1 MIVAVTGGT
10 GFVGRAVVSELLKAG
25 HEVRILSRKAPERLP
40 EGARH
45 VSGSVVTG
53 EGLNILVEGVDA
65 VVHLVGIIKES
76 GANTFKAAHYE
87 GTVNILAA
95 ASRAEVRRYLHMSA
109 MGTRKD
115 AVSKYHRTK
124 YAAEEAVRASGLDWT
139 IFRPSTIFGPSD
151 AFINMLTDMMRK
163 TPVMPVVGG
172 GKSRMQPISVENVAA
187 AFRKALES
195 DVTIRKTYELGG
207 PEQLNLR
214 QVLNIVSKVI
224 DKSRLFI
231 SVPLVI
237 MTPVAK
243 LGELLRLPLPVTS
256 DQLIMIGEDNI
267 RTGGDPVEELGID
280 WTPFEEGIKQYLV
293 SSVKKNSI

>member
-10 GFVGRAVVSELLKAG
+10 GFVGTAVVSELLAAG

-40 EGARH
+40 EGASH

-95 ASRAEVRRYLHMSA
+95 ASRAEVHRYLHMSA

-151 AFINMLTDMMRK
+151 AFINMLTDIMRK

-172 GKSRMQPISVENVAA
+172 GKTRMQPISVENVAT

-214 QVLNIVSKVI
+214 QVLKIVAKVI
-224 DKSRLFI
+224 GKSRLFI
-231 SVPLVI
+231 SLPLVI

-243 LGELLRLPLPVTS
+243 LGELLRLPLPFTS

-293 SSVKKNSI
+293 SGV

>member
-10 GFVGRAVVSELLKAG
+10 GFVGTAVVSELLAAG

-172 GKSRMQPISVENVAA
+172 GKTRMQPISVENVAT

-214 QVLNIVSKVI
+214 QVLKIVAKVI
-224 DKSRLFI
+224 GKSRLFI
-231 SVPLVI
+231 GVPLVI

-243 LGELLRLPLPVTS
+243 LGELLRLPLPFTS

-280 WTPFEEGIKQYLV
+280 WTPFEEGIRGYMRAG
-293 SSVKKNSI
+293 NH

>member
-10 GFVGRAVVSELLKAG
+10 GFVGTAVVSELLAAG

-40 EGARH
+40 EGASH

-172 GKSRMQPISVENVAA
+172 GKTRMQPISVENVAT
-187 AFRKALES
+187 AFRMALES

-214 QVLNIVSKVI
+214 QVLKIVAKVI
-224 DKSRLFI
+224 GKSRLFI
-231 SVPLVI
+231 SLPLVI

-243 LGELLRLPLPVTS
+243 LGELLRLPLPFTS

-280 WTPFEEGIKQYLV
+280 WTPFEEGIRGYMRLG
-293 SSVKKNSI
+293 NH